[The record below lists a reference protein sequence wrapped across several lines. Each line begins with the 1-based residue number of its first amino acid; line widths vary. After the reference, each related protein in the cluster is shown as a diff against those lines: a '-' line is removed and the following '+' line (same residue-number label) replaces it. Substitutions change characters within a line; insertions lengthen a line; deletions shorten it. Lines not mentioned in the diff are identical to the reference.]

1 MVGGQIGSVH
11 MGEAVDGL
19 PGMVLLLGDNVRSTL
34 ARAAEKDDL
43 AEIRQLLSDAES
55 GMALIVQQAVAAQAE
70 IDGSSDA

>member
-1 MVGGQIGSVH
+1 

-19 PGMVLLLGDNVRSTL
+19 PGKVLLLGDNVRSTL

-70 IDGSSDA
+70 IDGNSDA

>member
-1 MVGGQIGSVH
+1 

>member
-1 MVGGQIGSVH
+1 MERTD

-19 PGMVLLLGDNVRSTL
+19 PGKVLLLGDNVRSTL

-70 IDGSSDA
+70 IDGNSDA

>member
-1 MVGGQIGSVH
+1 

-19 PGMVLLLGDNVRSTL
+19 PAMVLLLGDNVRSTL

-55 GMALIVQQAVAAQAE
+55 GMALIVQKAVAAQARP
-70 IDGSSDA
+70 